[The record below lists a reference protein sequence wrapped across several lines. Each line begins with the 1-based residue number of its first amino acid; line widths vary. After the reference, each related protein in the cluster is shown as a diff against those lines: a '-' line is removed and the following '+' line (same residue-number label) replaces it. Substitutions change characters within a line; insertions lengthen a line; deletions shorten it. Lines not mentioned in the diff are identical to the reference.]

1 MANEGKTGLW
11 EELKGGVV
19 LGSENFLDVVKPLLD
34 NYQQDNE
41 YPIYQRKAARPTL
54 KELFAN
60 IKIDD
65 KCERNGKI
73 YEAVHVYGYTQTEV
87 ARFLGLHYS
96 TVSVILKQKDSN
108 S

>member
-1 MANEGKTGLW
+1 NEGKTGPW

-19 LGSENFLDVVKPLLD
+19 LGSENFLDVVKPFLD

-65 KCERNGKI
+65 KRERNGKI
-73 YEAVHVYGYTQTEV
+73 YEAVRVHGYTQTEV